1 MYDLGQSCGEIY
13 ITKSILTCEFN
24 KTNYQH
30 KALNNSP
37 LFVVDFNEAIISKL
51 DSNVEP

>member
-13 ITKSILTCEFN
+13 ITKSILTCESN
-24 KTNYQH
+24 KTNNWH
-30 KALNNSP
+30 KALKSSP
-37 LFVVDFNEAIISKL
+37 LFVVDFNEAIISEL